1 MEYRLPPRFLER
13 MCSLLDTDFERF
25 IQSYDRPLR
34 RGVRVNTGKITVSD
48 FLKVFGCE
56 LTPSPFAPESF
67 YLDSPHLAGAD
78 PLHHAGAYYMQEPSA
93 ASAVSVLDPKP
104 GERILDLC
112 AAPGGKSTQIAAR
125 MQGQGLLWCNEYI
138 RPRAQILLQNIERCG
153 VKNAVVSSGAPAVL
167 AERLVDCF
175 DAILVDAPCSG
186 EGMFRKEEAAI
197 TDWSEEAVKACADR
211 QLDILSSAT
220 KMLRPGGRLV
230 YSTCTFAPEENEC
243 TVAAFLA
250 AHPDFEPMPV
260 EVPFGRPGF
269 SWDKVAAFAG
279 DTPVDSA
286 RFSPEACRRILPFD
300 GGEGHFVAAFRK
312 GGDSP
317 ATYLPYSSVAGETVR
332 TSAAQLYE
340 DLFTGE
346 MTGTPAETGEFIRLL
361 PAGLPA
367 LKGLP
372 VLSAG
377 VQLAEKRKNRL
388 EPCHAAFLAAS
399 ADNCRR
405 RVDLAPDDP
414 RLLSFLRG
422 EEIEV
427 FGDNGFTAVSV
438 AGVVVGFG
446 KVSGGRLKNR
456 YPKGLRLRS

>member
-13 MCSLLDTDFERF
+13 MRLLLDTDFERF
-25 IQSYDRPLR
+25 VSSYDLPLR
-34 RGVRVNTGKITVSD
+34 RGVRVNTGKITLPV
-48 FLKVFGCE
+48 FLKVFGQK

-78 PLHHAGAYYMQEPSA
+78 PLHHAGACYMQEPSA

-167 AERLVDCF
+167 AERLAGCF

-186 EGMFRKEEAAI
+186 EGMFRKEEAAL
-197 TDWSEEAVKACADR
+197 TGWSEEAVKACAER
-211 QLDILSSAT
+211 QFDILSSAAI
-220 KMLRPGGRLV
+220 MLRPGGRLV

-243 TVAAFLA
+243 MAAAFLA
-250 AHPDFEPMPV
+250 AHPDFEPMPI
-260 EVPFGRPGF
+260 EASFGRPGF
-269 SWDKVAAFAG
+269 SWEKVSPFAG
-279 DTPVDSA
+279 DTPVDGA

-300 GGEGHFVAAFRK
+300 GGEGHFIAAFRK
-312 GGDSP
+312 GGDNP
-317 ATYLPYSSVAGETVR
+317 AAYLPYDYAVGEDTR
-332 TSAAQLYE
+332 KLAAALYT
-340 DLFTGE
+340 DLFTDE
-346 MTGTPAETGEFIRLL
+346 MTGIPAEIGEFIRLL
-361 PAGLPA
+361 PAGLPS

-377 VQLAEKRKNRL
+377 VLLAEKRKNRL
-388 EPCHAAFLAAS
+388 EPCHAVFLAAL
-399 ADNCRR
+399 AENCRR
-405 RVDLAPDDP
+405 RVDFSPDDP
-414 RLLSFLRG
+414 KLLSFLRG

-427 FGDNGFTAVSV
+427 AGDNGFTAVSV
-438 AGVVVGFG
+438 AGAVVGFG